1 MAQGTS
7 IPRSLVGRNVALFY
21 GGAMY
26 INGDGSLSPAGD
38 FNDFHSAGTFDTFD
52 FSADFGLEDVSP
64 TDALIKTFAQT
75 TADFDLT
82 VGEIQQP
89 SGYSKLAQ
97 IGFGQ
102 SSYLGIEAV
111 TQDPVTG
118 QQMVF
123 SCVGIFGSLKFGIQR
138 GKNVIMAQIKPC
150 GIFPYYQPSQGG
162 AQSGATGGLNSGNVR
177 KPNVVTSAHP

>member
-1 MAQGTS
+1 MAIGIP
-7 IPRSLVGRNVALFY
+7 IPRVLVGRNLLVFY

-26 INGDGSLSPAGD
+26 INRDGSLSPAGD
-38 FNDFHSAGTFDTFD
+38 YNDFHSAGTFDTFD
-52 FSADFGLEDVSP
+52 FSYDYGLEDVSA
-64 TDALIKTFAQT
+64 TDAVIKTFAT
-75 TADFDLT
+75 TIGDFDLS

-102 SSYLGIEAV
+102 SNYIGIEAV

-118 QQMVF
+118 QQMCF
-123 SCVGIFGSLKFGIQR
+123 SCIGTFAGMKYGVVR

-150 GIFPYYQPSQGG
+150 GIYPFYAPAS
-162 AQSGATGGLNSGNVR
+162 SGSNTASTGGLNSGNIR
-177 KPNVVTSAHP
+177 RGNVVTSASP

>member
-1 MAQGTS
+1 MAIGYS
-7 IPRSLVGRNVALFY
+7 IPRVLAGRNLSLFY

-26 INGDGSLSPAGD
+26 INSDGSLSPAGD

-52 FSADFGLEDVSP
+52 FSYDYGLEDVSA
-64 TDALIKTFAQT
+64 TDAVIKTFAT
-75 TADFDLT
+75 TIGDFDLS

-102 SSYLGIEAV
+102 SNYIGIEAV

-118 QQMVF
+118 QQMCF
-123 SCVGIFGSLKFGIQR
+123 SCIGTFAGMKYGVVR

-150 GIFPYYQPSQGG
+150 GIFPYYAPAS
-162 AQSGATGGLNSGNVR
+162 SGSNSAATGGLNSGNIRRPSVI
-177 KPNVVTSAHP
+177 TSAHP